1 MTFILNPNNAIFRKN
16 TITELKTYQFKTNIN
31 CENSI
36 RTLMLFIEASPDIKS
51 WSVDTSSIDNLL
63 SVQSSNLS
71 SEEIISIVE
80 KAGFKI
86 EELVKL

>member
-1 MTFILNPNNAIFRKN
+1 
-16 TITELKTYQFKTNIN
+16 
-31 CENSI
+31 
-36 RTLMLFIEASPDIKS
+36 MLFIEASPDIKS